1 MNNFRINIGKCRIIF
16 FDLEFYVP
24 ESGRDKEGLC
34 YNPWDKKC
42 RFLGGSFF
50 TANPSK
56 DISTEI
62 SIESKKIQ
70 CFWLWDY
77 QSEKELLI
85 AIYALLKEVYGLAN
99 KGNNGKVSPV
109 LCGIGITSSDVPVL
123 FDLFKRYKIMSNYDA
138 FHFQSCFRII
148 DLSQLAIATFNNNSS
163 FAYPKTKGHILNKYL
178 PDKKFESG
186 KVVWDLYESKK
197 FDEIEFRVRDE
208 IVCTH
213 LSYISILNDYKKFK
227 SLEKN
232 AKKHS
237 KETTS

>member
-1 MNNFRINIGKCRIIF
+1 MKNFKISIDKCRVIF
-16 FDLEFYVP
+16 LDLEFYVP

-42 RFLGGSFF
+42 KFLGGSFF
-50 TANPSK
+50 VANPTK
-56 DISTEI
+56 DFSAEI
-62 SIESKKIQ
+62 SVGSKAIQ
-70 CFWLWDY
+70 CLWLWDY
-77 QSEKELLI
+77 NSEKELLTV
-85 AIYALLKEVYGLAN
+85 IYELLKEVYGLAK
-99 KGNNGKVSPV
+99 KGNNGRVSPI

-138 FHFQSCFRII
+138 FQFQSSFRII
-148 DLSQLAIATFNNNSS
+148 DISQLAIATFNNSSS

-178 PDKKFESG
+178 PGKKFESG
-186 KVVWDLYESKK
+186 KAVWDLYESKK

-227 SLEKN
+227 NLEKN
-232 AKKHS
+232 AKKNS
-237 KETTS
+237 KEITP